1 VGYGEVADQSPATA
15 QSTDAY
21 PIGKTFTVW
30 ESVMG
35 DELEGYTHEEFC
47 ALLDLMQV
55 RYVTRDPLAR
65 SPKDRMKIINY
76 FRSQK
81 RAERKVQEFLH
92 EI

>member
-1 VGYGEVADQSPATA
+1 
-15 QSTDAY
+15 
-21 PIGKTFTVW
+21 
-30 ESVMG
+30 MG

>member
-1 VGYGEVADQSPATA
+1 MQN
-15 QSTDAY
+15 TDD
-21 PIGKTFTVW
+21 K
-30 ESVMG
+30 
-35 DELEGYTHEEFC
+35 LEGYTHEEFC

-55 RYVTRDPLAR
+55 KYVTRDPLAR

-81 RAERKVQEFLH
+81 SAEQKVQEFLH

>member
-1 VGYGEVADQSPATA
+1 MQNTE
-15 QSTDAY
+15 
-21 PIGKTFTVW
+21 
-30 ESVMG
+30 

-55 RYVTRDPLAR
+55 KYVTRDPLAR

-76 FRSQK
+76 FRSRK
-81 RAERKVQEFLH
+81 SAEQKVQEFLH

>member
-1 VGYGEVADQSPATA
+1 MEKSEQ
-15 QSTDAY
+15 
-21 PIGKTFTVW
+21 
-30 ESVMG
+30 
-35 DELEGYTHEEFC
+35 LEGYTHEEFC

-76 FRSQK
+76 FRSAK
-81 RAERKVQEFLH
+81 RAEHKVQEFLD

>member
-1 VGYGEVADQSPATA
+1 MQNTE
-15 QSTDAY
+15 
-21 PIGKTFTVW
+21 
-30 ESVMG
+30 
-35 DELEGYTHEEFC
+35 DELEGYTHEEFW

-55 RYVTRDPLAR
+55 KYVTRDPLAR

-81 RAERKVQEFLH
+81 RRTGEDRVQEFLN

>member
-1 VGYGEVADQSPATA
+1 MQNTED
-15 QSTDAY
+15 
-21 PIGKTFTVW
+21 K
-30 ESVMG
+30 
-35 DELEGYTHEEFC
+35 LEGYTHEEFC

-65 SPKDRMKIINY
+65 SPKERMKIINY

-81 RAERKVQEFLH
+81 RAEQKVQEFLH

>member
-1 VGYGEVADQSPATA
+1 MENSED
-15 QSTDAY
+15 
-21 PIGKTFTVW
+21 K
-30 ESVMG
+30 M
-35 DELEGYTHEEFC
+35 EGYTHEEFC

-55 RYVTRDPLAR
+55 KYVSRDPNAR

-81 RAERKVQEFLH
+81 SAEQKVQEFLH

>member
-1 VGYGEVADQSPATA
+1 MEGELD
-15 QSTDAY
+15 D
-21 PIGKTFTVW
+21 K
-30 ESVMG
+30 
-35 DELEGYTHEEFC
+35 LEGYTHEEFC

>member
-1 VGYGEVADQSPATA
+1 METNED
-15 QSTDAY
+15 
-21 PIGKTFTVW
+21 K
-30 ESVMG
+30 M
-35 DELEGYTHEEFC
+35 EGYTHEEFC

-76 FRSQK
+76 FRSRK
-81 RAERKVQEFLH
+81 RGGDKVQEFLH